1 MYEHLAN
8 NEMVESWVYSFKLQD
23 EIYFFHLKKIL
34 DICFFLS
41 IIIYIEKIKISFS
54 KVGKNWKLENA
65 RINF

>member
-1 MYEHLAN
+1 
-8 NEMVESWVYSFKLQD
+8 MV
-23 EIYFFHLKKIL
+23 LKKIL